1 MSWKSGMDVAE
12 PIVQVMREHVP
23 AEARRTVYDVLIRVF
38 EDNDC
43 DTLYH
48 LVDTDPV
55 FAEAFAA
62 AHPAWETG
70 GGL

>member
-12 PIVQVMREHVP
+12 PIVVAMREHVP
-23 AEARRTVYDVLIRVF
+23 AEVRRPVYDVLIRVF

-48 LVDTDPV
+48 LVDTDEV
-55 FAEAFAA
+55 FADAFKA
-62 AHPAWETG
+62 AHPGTYQ
-70 GGL
+70 